1 MSEMETGTQTLSRTE
16 SPTPQS
22 PQQTRIEQVSVQE
35 VQPIQTQRQQNVSIP
50 ENLSVTVIKDEN
62 TENLLK
68 EMNSSLNRMNS
79 LLSQMTGSLS
89 KTFIS
94 SDSYPIR
101 PSNKNF

>member
-1 MSEMETGTQTLSRTE
+1 MQTGTQTLARSE
-16 SPTPQS
+16 TPAPQP
-22 PQQTRIEQVSVQE
+22 PQQPRIEQVSIQE
-35 VQPIQTQRQQNVSIP
+35 VSTIERQSGQNVNIP
-50 ENLSVTVIKDEN
+50 SNLSVTVTKDEN
-62 TENLLK
+62 TEKLLK

-79 LLSQMTGSLS
+79 LLSQMAGSLS